1 MAATSPAKARWPVGG
16 WLLAALTA
24 CLGLA
29 GLMAGSEGW
38 DGAAMLEALRSGD
51 ESGAGAIVADIRAP
65 RTLGAWGVGAL
76 LGLAGA
82 IAQGLFRNPLADP
95 YLLGSA
101 AGASLGVVL
110 VLALTAG
117 VWGTSGAWFTAAAD
131 SGIPAGL
138 QAMGSTWQA
147 AAAGLGLSGGAF
159 AGALAGMMLTL
170 ALARGATQTMR
181 LLLSG
186 VVVGVLLTAVND
198 LVATTWPE
206 LLRGRQGFL
215 LGHTGFIGW
224 GGVAGLALC
233 LAVALPVAMRLTR
246 LLDALVLGEDGARS
260 LGLDVSRGRAALVG
274 VLALATGVAVAQ
286 AGLVAFV
293 GLVAPHLVRRWAPGT
308 HAHTVPASA
317 AMGGALLLA
326 ADVGA
331 RVLLAPREL
340 PVGLLTA
347 VLGGGYL
354 LWLLQRGVR

>member
-1 MAATSPAKARWPVGG
+1 
-16 WLLAALTA
+16 
-24 CLGLA
+24 
-29 GLMAGSEGW
+29 MAGSEGW
-38 DGAAMLEALRSGD
+38 DPAALAQAMGADGAPGAA
-51 ESGAGAIVADIRAP
+51 AIVADIRAP
-65 RTLGAWGVGAL
+65 RTLGAWAVGAL

-110 VLALTAG
+110 FLAVSAG
-117 VWGTSGAWFTAAAD
+117 IWGATQGV
-131 SGIPAGL
+131 
-138 QAMGSTWQA
+138 GSSDV
-147 AAAGLGLSGGAF
+147 AAAGVGASAVPKAGWLSSTFWAAASALGLAGTAF
-159 AGALAGMMLTL
+159 VGALGGMLLTL
-170 ALARGATQTMR
+170 ALARGATHTTR

-224 GGVAGLALC
+224 GGVLALVLC
-233 LAVALPVAMRLTR
+233 LTVVLPVVVRLSR
-246 LLDALVLGEDGARS
+246 LLDALLLGEDGARS
-260 LGLDVSRGRAALVG
+260 LGVPVAAGRSALVAA
-274 VLALATGVAVAQ
+274 LALATGVAVAQ

-293 GLVAPHLVRRWAPGT
+293 GLVAPHLVRRWSAGP
-308 HAHTVPASA
+308 HAVSVPASA
-317 AMGGALLLA
+317 AVGGVLLLA
-326 ADVGA
+326 ADVAA
-331 RVLLAPREL
+331 RLVLAPREL

-354 LWLLQRGVR
+354 LWLLQRGGRAP